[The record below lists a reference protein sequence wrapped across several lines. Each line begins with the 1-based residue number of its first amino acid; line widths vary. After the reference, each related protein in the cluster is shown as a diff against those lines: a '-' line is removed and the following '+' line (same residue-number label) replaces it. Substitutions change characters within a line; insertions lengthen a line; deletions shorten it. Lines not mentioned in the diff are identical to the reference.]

1 VTTRLA
7 KLALL
12 PAVVVGAA
20 CLSRPARADG
30 DKATAEA
37 LFSEGRRLM
46 SNGNYAAA
54 CEKFAASQKHDPGL
68 GTSLNLA
75 DCYEKSGRTAS
86 AWAEFRDA
94 AAAAH
99 RGGQK
104 EREQVARARADALEK
119 QLSRLT
125 LTEKSPHPDQRISRD
140 GASVDRGVLGTAVPL
155 DPGAH
160 LVEVMAPGRKKWSKS
175 VDVQPGAQIVIEL
188 PELEK
193 DSAGATA
200 PVGAAS
206 DSTPST
212 SKSGNTQRIA
222 AIAVGGVGVVGLAV
236 GSIFG
241 LKAISNWSDVK
252 SHCRS
257 YPNDCDGE
265 GMSLADSA
273 SSAATISTIAFA
285 VGAAG
290 IAGGAILW
298 FTAPMSREA
307 AAAPAPLRVGFD
319 GRQLLLRGTFE

>member
-1 VTTRLA
+1 
-7 KLALL
+7 
-12 PAVVVGAA
+12 
-20 CLSRPARADG
+20 
-30 DKATAEA
+30 
-37 LFSEGRRLM
+37 M

-54 CEKFAASQKHDPGL
+54 CEKFAASQKHDPAL

-104 EREQVARARADALEK
+104 EREQVARARADALER
-119 QLSRLT
+119 QLARLT
-125 LTEKSPHPDQRISRD
+125 LTEKAPHPDQGISRD
-140 GASVDRGVLGTAVPL
+140 GASVGRGVLGTAVPL
-155 DPGAH
+155 DPGPH
-160 LVEVMAPGRKKWSKS
+160 VVEVVAAGRKKWSKS
-175 VDVQPGAQIVIEL
+175 IDVKPGAQIVVEL

-193 DSAGATA
+193 ESTAAVQSGAAPDSA
-200 PVGAAS
+200 S
-206 DSTPST
+206 S

-222 AIAVGGVGVVGLAV
+222 AVAVGSVGIVGIAV

-241 LKAISNWSDVK
+241 LKAIANWDDVK
-252 SHCRS
+252 SHCRN

-265 GMSLADSA
+265 GMSLQDSA
-273 SSAATISTIAFA
+273 SSAATLSNIAFA

-298 FTAPMSREA
+298 FTAPSAPREA
-307 AAAPAPLRVGFD
+307 NGTPSTLRVGFD